1 MLLWKDLLTPSE
13 KSKVQGSEH
22 SMGARNIQ
30 KRKVSLYVL
39 FLPAQPLSLPFF
51 LEMPIPPQKL
61 TDGPL

>member
-13 KSKVQGSEH
+13 KSKVQG
-22 SMGARNIQ
+22 ARNRQ
-30 KRKVSLYVL
+30 KRKVSLHIL
-39 FLPAQPLSLPFF
+39 FVPAQPLSLPFF